1 MAKKTKYRVA
11 MAVDQTLTD
20 QPLEPQAIATLQ
32 ENSLPAKKQ
41 EDCLIID
48 CPNCR
53 AQAGQPCKWTDGST
67 CQARK
72 NVYLLSHP
80 EKENAAD

>member
-1 MAKKTKYRVA
+1 MAKKIKYRA
-11 MAVDQTLTD
+11 GMAVDPKFTD
-20 QPLEPQAIATLQ
+20 QPLEPQAISLLQ
-32 ENSLPAKKQ
+32 KEDLPAEKK
-41 EDCLIID
+41 EDCIAID

-53 AQAGQPCKWTDGST
+53 AQAGKPCKWADGST

-80 EKENAAD
+80 EKENAAN